1 MSQKSELVPKRR
13 FKEFENAEDWEQRKL
28 DDIADVTKLAGF
40 EFTKYVTYQESGSII
55 ALRGLNVKNGNI
67 ILDDV
72 KYIDKSDFS
81 KLNRSK
87 LFENDILLTYVGTVG
102 QVAVVTEND
111 KYYLAPNVARIRV
124 SDKINPFF
132 VSQMM
137 NAEKFYKRIIFPLIA
152 TSSQP
157 ALSMENV
164 RKFILVLPKKTE
176 QEKIALFFN
185 QIDDTITLHKRKL
198 DKLKNLKQSYLY
210 QMFPQNGQKIPTLRF
225 SGFSGDWGVHKLKDM
240 ASLMNG
246 YAFKSENYVSN
257 GIYKILTISNVTG
270 QRYTDMN
277 ETHSVDYLP
286 SNIQSYQILQ
296 QGDVLIS
303 LTGNVGRVSIV
314 NEENCLLNQRVGLL
328 KINSNVN
335 QEYIYQCLNNKKFE
349 EKMIKSGQ
357 GAAQLNISKNDIEE
371 YEILLPSKKEQ
382 QKIGKY
388 FKQLDETIEVQE
400 QELEKLK
407 NLKEAYLNEMF
418 V

>member
-1 MSQKSELVPKRR
+1 
-13 FKEFENAEDWEQRKL
+13 
-28 DDIADVTKLAGF
+28 
-40 EFTKYVTYQESGSII
+40 
-55 ALRGLNVKNGNI
+55 
-67 ILDDV
+67 
-72 KYIDKSDFS
+72 
-81 KLNRSK
+81 
-87 LFENDILLTYVGTVG
+87 
-102 QVAVVTEND
+102 
-111 KYYLAPNVARIRV
+111 
-124 SDKINPFF
+124 
-132 VSQMM
+132 
-137 NAEKFYKRIIFPLIA
+137 
-152 TSSQP
+152 
-157 ALSMENV
+157 
-164 RKFILVLPKKTE
+164 
-176 QEKIALFFN
+176 
-185 QIDDTITLHKRKL
+185 
-198 DKLKNLKQSYLY
+198 
-210 QMFPQNGQKIPTLRF
+210 
-225 SGFSGDWGVHKLKDM
+225 M

>member
-1 MSQKSELVPKRR
+1 MSQKNELVPKRR
-13 FKEFENAEDWEQRKL
+13 FKEFENAGDWEQRKL
-28 DDIADVTKLAGF
+28 GDVAAHF
-40 EFTKYVTYQESGSII
+40 EY
-55 ALRGLNVKNGNI
+55 GLNVSATDYDGVNKYLRITDIDENSHLLIKEDLTSPNVDLKNADNY
-67 ILDDV
+67 LLEED
-72 KYIDKSDFS
+72 
-81 KLNRSK
+81 
-87 LFENDILLTYVGTVG
+87 DILFARTGASVGKTYQYRKIDGKVYYAGFLIRAKVKPDFDSSFIFQNTLTNQYD
-102 QVAVVTEND
+102 NF
-111 KYYLAPNVARIRV
+111 IRV
-124 SDKINPFF
+124 T
-132 VSQMM
+132 SQRSGQPGV
-137 NAEKFYKRIIFPLIA
+137 NAKEYASYTFHI
-152 TSSQP
+152 
-157 ALSMENV
+157 
-164 RKFILVLPKKTE
+164 PKKDE
-176 QEKIALFFN
+176 QEKIGNLFRVL
-185 QIDDTITLHKRKL
+185 DDTITLHQRKL
-198 DKLKNLKQSYLY
+198 DKLKSLKQGYLY
-210 QMFPQNGQKIPTLRF
+210 QMFPQNGQKVPTLRF

-246 YAFKSENYVSN
+246 YAFKSENYVSS

-277 ETHSVDYLP
+277 ETNSVDYLP

-382 QKIGKY
+382 QKIGQF
-388 FKQLDETIEVQE
+388 FKQLDETIDIQE